1 MPNWCANK
9 VWLSGLDTTVVDLIP
24 NKVEGG
30 ETDGGLFSYF
40 HPMPEDIYKGDLGSE
55 EMKRYGSK
63 NWYDWSCLQLGN

>member
-9 VWLSGLDTTVVDLIP
+9 VWLSGLDTAVVDLIL

-63 NWYDWSCLQLGN
+63 NWYDWRCLQLGN